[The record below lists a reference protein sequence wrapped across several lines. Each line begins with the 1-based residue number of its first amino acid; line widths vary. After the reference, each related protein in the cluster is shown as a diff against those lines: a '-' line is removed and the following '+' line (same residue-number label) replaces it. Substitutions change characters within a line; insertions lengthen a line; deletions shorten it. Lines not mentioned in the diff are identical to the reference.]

1 MCTGLSIRFVGCRHV
16 GYRFSTICRVIGC
29 FDAQGFLH
37 LEPYAGFCPN
47 CSPSHGPLRQNLDG
61 FHFEYP
67 QVATLRVQAHSFLH
81 YFDEA
86 RDKGNRKE
94 ERIQQLEMTINQ
106 LSGRHPGNEAGSS
119 VEKEGSEAEE
129 QQIGTGGD
137 QTQYIT
143 PNISELHSPRALK
156 AAFEALR
163 NDLNDREEFW
173 VEHIRAIEKELKMAF
188 GTVSWA
194 EVILTKEELD
204 KLNCFRQSENLGTSK
219 RE

>member
-1 MCTGLSIRFVGCRHV
+1 
-16 GYRFSTICRVIGC
+16 
-29 FDAQGFLH
+29 
-37 LEPYAGFCPN
+37 
-47 CSPSHGPLRQNLDG
+47 LRQSLDG
-61 FHFEYP
+61 FHFEHP
-67 QVATLRVQAHSFLH
+67 EVATLRVQAHSFSHCL
-81 YFDEA
+81 DEA
-86 RDKGNRKE
+86 REEGNRKE

-106 LSGRHPGNEAGSS
+106 PSERHPGNEAGSS
-119 VEKEGSEAEE
+119 VEGEGSEAEE
-129 QQIGTGGD
+129 QQISTGGD

-143 PNISELHSPRALK
+143 PKISKLHSRRALE

-204 KLNCFRQSENLGTSK
+204 KLHCFRRSENFGTSK
-219 RE
+219 RERRYH